1 MESIQIVKIRIIYNI
16 RGILT
21 TVKKAIKRIYW
32 IQKIERICKVRL
44 IPMGSLVFMKLIQL
58 VENKKDTPF
67 TS

>member
-21 TVKKAIKRIYW
+21 TVKKAIKIIYW